1 MKEHIYWFHRGTTHL
16 QSFVFDFKVRLNQ
29 CTFALIIFPVVRL
42 STMVAMLVWQNIKLL
57 MENSWRFNS

>member
-42 STMVAMLVWQNIKLL
+42 STMVAMLV
-57 MENSWRFNS
+57 